1 MLSVAILAAGK
12 GTRMES
18 SLPKVLHKISGKSL
32 LERVIDSCVELKP
45 DQIFVIT
52 GHKSKEVQKSIPKDK
67 KINFVIQEPQSGTGH
82 AIQVLCKEVKKH
94 EGKLLVLNGDV
105 PLIRPSTLKRLLYL
119 HDSKNADVSLITT
132 KKTNPHGYGR
142 VFLKGSFIERI
153 VEEKDCNDLERENPL
168 INAGVYCFNWGNLSE
183 IINTLQSNNNQKE
196 IYLTDTISLLKN
208 SSSLEVEDNGEL
220 QGINNRIQLSECEEC
235 IQNSIKEK
243 HMLNGYLK
251 LPEVKRNKFEVVID
265 PGHGGPD
272 PGAIGIGGIRE
283 TDVVLEVS
291 KIVKNLLSEKGVKVR
306 LTRTN
311 DVDLDLPPRVSIAN
325 NTDADIFV
333 SIHANAS
340 RGKRR
345 DINGLETFYYRGW
358 RGRLLAK
365 RIQKQILRVS
375 PGSPDRGVKQGRFY
389 VIKNTRMPAVLVEIG
404 FLTGRLDA
412 RRLEKI
418 NHRKRLAYAIAKG
431 ILEYLDKVG

>member
-1 MLSVAILAAGK
+1 MKKFLHNKLFRCLSVFLFLNSSILPVRSSSALAAWSINTNG
-12 GTRMES
+12 
-18 SLPKVLHKISGKSL
+18 VLELRTKSNSNL
-32 LERVIDSCVELKP
+32 KAFFQKANQIYGDRFWVDFQGELKSP
-45 DQIFVIT
+45 RIIKGNGPIKEIRLGKPNKGKTRLVIEFKEKTYLKPLTWRLIGLDQSRWKIKLFTPQYSFKKIGEGLVV
-52 GHKSKEVQKSIPKDK
+52 KSIKNYKGNQKSIHK
-67 KINFVIQEPQSGTGH
+67 KKSDYQ
-82 AIQVLCKEVKKH
+82 
-94 EGKLLVLNGDV
+94 
-105 PLIRPSTLKRLLYL
+105 
-119 HDSKNADVSLITT
+119 
-132 KKTNPHGYGR
+132 
-142 VFLKGSFIERI
+142 
-153 VEEKDCNDLERENPL
+153 
-168 INAGVYCFNWGNLSE
+168 
-183 IINTLQSNNNQKE
+183 
-196 IYLTDTISLLKN
+196 
-208 SSSLEVEDNGEL
+208 
-220 QGINNRIQLSECEEC
+220 
-235 IQNSIKEK
+235 
-243 HMLNGYLK
+243 YLK
-251 LPEVKRNKFEVVID
+251 LQDVNQNKFLVVID

-291 KIVKNLLSEKGVKVR
+291 KTVKNLLSEKGVKVR

-325 NTDADIFV
+325 NTNADIFV

-365 RIQKQILRVS
+365 RIQKQILIVS

-418 NHRKRLAYAIAKG
+418 THRKRLAYAIAKG
-431 ILEYLDKVG
+431 ILEYLYKVG